1 MMNSSWQN
9 ATAQT
14 PSGFGM
20 PISGVTYGIGLGMTT
35 GTTVCTA
42 PAVLV
47 RDGLVAGA
55 VLADATRPG
64 RAPDRGPSRTGCR

>member
-1 MMNSSWQN
+1 MMNSSWQK

-20 PISGVTYGIGLGMTT
+20 SISGVTYGIGLGMNT

-42 PAVLV
+42 PAIVV
-47 RDGLVAGA
+47 RDRHVAGA

-64 RAPDRGPSRTGCR
+64 TTSWSPPTC

>member
-1 MMNSSWQN
+1 MMNRSWQN

-20 PISGVTYGIGLGMTT
+20 PISGVTYGIGLGMNT
-35 GTTVCTA
+35 GTTVCIA
-42 PAVLV
+42 PASVV
-47 RDGLVAGA
+47 RDRHIAGA

-64 RAPDRGPSRTGCR
+64 TTSWSPPTC